1 MKVLLD
7 TCVLSEIRRSQGKQ
21 IVKDTVASLPDEDIF
36 LSAITIGEIIKG
48 ITLLK
53 DSKQKALLE
62 AWIEGL
68 ERHYRDRILPFD
80 AETSRIWGELTA
92 TAQRNGQIV
101 ASADGQITATAKQHG
116 LYVMTRN
123 VKDFEPT
130 GAMLVNPWE

>member
-21 IVKDTVASLPDEDIF
+21 IVKDTVAALPDEDIF

-48 ITLLK
+48 ISLLK
-53 DSKQKALLE
+53 DTKQKAHLE
-62 AWIEGL
+62 DWIEAL
-68 ERHYRDRILPFD
+68 ERHYQERILPFD
-80 AETSRIWGELTA
+80 VETSRIWGELTA
-92 TAQRNGQIV
+92 TAQKNGQIV
-101 ASADGQITATAKQHG
+101 AAPDGQIAATAKQHG

-130 GAMLVNPWE
+130 GAMLINPWE